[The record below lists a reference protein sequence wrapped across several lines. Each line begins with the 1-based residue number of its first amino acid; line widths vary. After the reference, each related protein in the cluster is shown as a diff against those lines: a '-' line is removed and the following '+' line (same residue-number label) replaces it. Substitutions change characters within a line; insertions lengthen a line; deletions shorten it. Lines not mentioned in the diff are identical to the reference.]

1 MILKKFLGKTIEAAK
16 KSALQMYGDD
26 FVVLDSNTSDNN
38 KKAGITVAVDR
49 KQNQNSNRQQRS
61 SETAERNRNGVSFK
75 RSNGSAGEKKNQV
88 SHNLLALRKY
98 AEQQPAESSD
108 NGQDKSIQFP
118 KNKKSSTNG
127 TSFTPLHKNG
137 EEEANHNGEQ
147 VYSRASIQNGAKK
160 NGTAT
165 NGRRHSNNGTAG
177 TETHQ
182 TENNEEFPETD
193 LLSRFDQ
200 AAPKIKETKKP
211 STSSSAETRREQREI
226 TALHKRFDKLEALLD
241 SALISSNLD
250 YASHPAFQQ
259 LVHTGINTSVVAGW
273 FSEIIREGIDPYD
286 QTQMFMSKLSGLIRD
301 ALGTEPASET
311 QKYLMFTGP
320 SGSGKTRL
328 VMKLLLHP
336 DFMQNKHVAV
346 VSLLP
351 QAEQNPFYYTTLEPF
366 CTDHDIPWF
375 EVRSGMEVTQLQ
387 ERWEK
392 FDHVL
397 IDTPSIST
405 QQDNSFRQYW
415 KIRQVFASLAPLEV
429 HYVVNASLNR
439 FYFQNS
445 SAAHH
450 PLQPDY
456 VAVTHLDEVSQWG
469 PIIPFL
475 KEMGCSARYISTGN
489 AIPDSLQTFN
499 PTWFAQNVLQ
509 N

>member
-1 MILKKFLGKTIEAAK
+1 
-16 KSALQMYGDD
+16 MYGDD
-26 FVVLDSNTSDNN
+26 FVVLDSNKSDNN

-49 KQNQNSNRQQRS
+49 KRNQNKNPQQGA
-61 SETAERNRNGVSFK
+61 SETAERTRNGVSFK

-108 NGQDKSIQFP
+108 NGQPESFEYPQ
-118 KNKKSSTNG
+118 NTMNSTNG
-127 TSFTPLHKNG
+127 TSFTPLQKNG
-137 EEEANHNGEQ
+137 KEEASQNGEQ
-147 VYSRASIQNGAKK
+147 VYSRANIRNGAEK
-160 NGTAT
+160 NGIAA
-165 NGRRHSNNGTAG
+165 NGQHNNNGAADTS
-177 TETHQ
+177 TSK
-182 TENNEEFPETD
+182 TENKEKSPETD

-200 AAPKIKETKKP
+200 SAPKIKESKKP
-211 STSSSAETRREQREI
+211 SPPASPDTRREQREI

-241 SALISSNLD
+241 SGLISSNLD

-273 FSEIIREGIDPYD
+273 FSKIIREGIDPYD
-286 QTQMFMSKLSGLIRD
+286 QTQMFMSKLSGIIRD
-301 ALGTEPASET
+301 ALGNEPSSET

-336 DFMQNKHVAV
+336 DFMLNKNIAV

-351 QAEQNPFYYTTLEPF
+351 QTKQNPFYYTTLEPF
-366 CTDHDIPWF
+366 CSDHDISYF

-387 ERWEK
+387 EQWEK

-439 FYFQNS
+439 FYFQDS

-456 VAVTHLDEVSQWG
+456 IAVTHLDEVSQWG

-489 AIPDSLQTFN
+489 SIPDSLQMFN